1 MTMIITAVGGRIV
14 LRGGIAPPRQA
25 AAVAAA
31 VVVVVVV
38 ALAAVVAAVKA
49 VGPDLEVGSDE
60 KVKDSRYLAQI
71 ADVNMRSIFYQA

>member
-1 MTMIITAVGGRIV
+1 MIITAVGGRIV

-31 VVVVVVV
+31 VVVV

-60 KVKDSRYLAQI
+60 KVKDSRYLAQM
-71 ADVNMRSIFYQA
+71 ADVNLRSSVCKDT